1 MANEEILES
10 LQKQIAEIEGK
21 RPLSNTTDVA
31 FHASKN
37 NKKREVDLSDADDAF
52 SKIVALVNA
61 SDKSEKAI
69 RDRLVRSG
77 FSEAA
82 IEESVERAK
91 SYGFIDDMRYAE
103 ILIRSRL
110 NQGKGMRGIERE
122 LSLQLIDIEQ
132 VPGWPHEFA
141 NDEETELKRA
151 LAFLDK
157 KPPRSKNLREGA
169 YRKLVAKGFS
179 SAVASRAARQ
189 WSEESAT

>member
-21 RPLSNTTDVA
+21 RPLSNTADGA
-31 FHASKN
+31 FPVSKN

-91 SYGFIDDMRYAE
+91 SYGFIDDLRYAE
-103 ILIRSRL
+103 VLIRSRL

>member
-21 RPLSNTTDVA
+21 RPLSNTTDGA
-31 FHASKN
+31 FPVSK

-91 SYGFIDDMRYAE
+91 SYGFIDDLRYAE
-103 ILIRSRL
+103 VLIRSRL

-141 NDEETELKRA
+141 SDEETELKRA

>member
-91 SYGFIDDMRYAE
+91 SYGFIDDLRYAE
-103 ILIRSRL
+103 VLIRSRL

-189 WSEESAT
+189 WSEESAP

>member
-91 SYGFIDDMRYAE
+91 SYGFIDDLRYAE
-103 ILIRSRL
+103 VLIRSRL